1 MIDTLRDRL
10 ASVPAWLRRGVAGV
24 ALVLFAVAV
33 LAGPLNRW
41 WTQRNEISESERAL
55 ALLEADN
62 EDLAERL
69 EEIADPATVER
80 IARRDLALVRAGE
93 ESYLVLPPP
102 TAGLVLPDTWPFD
115 RVAEAM
121 SQGQ

>member
-10 ASVPAWLRRGVAGV
+10 ASVPTWLRRGVAGV

-80 IARRDLALVRAGE
+80 IARRDLGLVRAGE
-93 ESYLVLPPP
+93 SGRGRFV
-102 TAGLVLPDTWPFD
+102 TH
-115 RVAEAM
+115 
-121 SQGQ
+121 